1 MPVTRSANE
10 ANSAKAADSLEAVA
24 ATKKNG
30 PRESALFRQAAADR
44 TLRNLSLGHLIECTE
59 YKAMIPDDERNNAA
73 GMRPWYSAWAEA
85 RKKHSTSEEEA
96 ETENAEPEEA
106 SDLGTVAATDS
117 PWDCDMLRQVATD
130 PALCDLSL
138 GRLLECQDELLW
150 DYGVDYFEEE

>member
-10 ANSAKAADSLEAVA
+10 ANSATAADSLEAAA

-44 TLRNLSLGHLIECTE
+44 TLRNLSLCRLIERTE
-59 YKAMIPDDERNNAA
+59 YKAMIPDEERNNAA

-96 ETENAEPEEA
+96 EEEEA